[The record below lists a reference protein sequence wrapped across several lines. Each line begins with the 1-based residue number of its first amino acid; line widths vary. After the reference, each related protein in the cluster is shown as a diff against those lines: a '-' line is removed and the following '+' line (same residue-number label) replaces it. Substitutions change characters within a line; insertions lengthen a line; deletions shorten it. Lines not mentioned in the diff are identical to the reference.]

1 MMTDYILSPCSL
13 AARGLSQLMVNAAK
27 RIVVFLPD
35 DPLWM
40 LTTLRQAARLLDQAL
55 QPLPMLILS
64 RSPAIWLWQTLL
76 YQVSHPDRLR
86 NVHTAPADLSCT
98 ELADRLENAPRLERL
113 ASEAALL
120 NDKRAA
126 GLSHAEFKVILA
138 LLQGQTIGEQAR
150 RLRLSQKT
158 LYTQRLAGVKKLVEY
173 HPHLAPRFPRTL
185 LPRSSASSLSAF
197 EQEWVQAI
205 HDRQVFPVFQPIV
218 DSRSQLQGVE
228 ILIRWRHRGQVLHP
242 QAFLP
247 QFRADYA
254 WLLLT
259 AFVLQEAVQNINEH
273 PGTFYFSV
281 NIPSSLAAS
290 DSLLRMVEAARQQL
304 RQPEGVERLVLE
316 YAETIDFRRQSRS
329 TAQVEELQR
338 AGVRVMLDD
347 CFSQGSVIFPARRLH
362 FNAYKLDMSIVN
374 DAQHDQKALALIK
387 SLAYY
392 CQLSG
397 SRCVAEGVDS
407 LAKFTQLK
415 SLGIDR
421 FQGYLFSPPMRREHL
436 PDLIRRFSHQR
447 DPADR

>member
-13 AARGLSQLMVNAAK
+13 AARGLSQLMLNAAK
-27 RIVVFLPD
+27 RPVELPVEGVSLRELAAVKRIVVYLPD

-40 LTTLRQAARLLDQAL
+40 LTTLRQAARLLDEAL
-55 QPLPMLILS
+55 PPLPMLILS

-86 NVHTAPADLSCT
+86 NVHTAPADLSCA
-98 ELADRLENAPRLERL
+98 ELAHRLENAPRLERL
-113 ASEAALL
+113 ASEAALIHG
-120 NDKRAA
+120 KRVV
-126 GLSHAEFKVILA
+126 GLTHAELKVILA
-138 LLQGQTIGEQAR
+138 LLQGQTIGEQAQ
-150 RLRLSQKT
+150 RLGLSQKT
-158 LYTQRLAGVKKLVEY
+158 LYTQRLAGVKKLVEC

-185 LPRSSASSLSAF
+185 LPRSPANALTAF

-205 HDRQVFPVFQPIV
+205 HDHQVFPVFQPIV

-242 QAFLP
+242 QTFLP
-247 QFRADYA
+247 HFRADYT

-259 AFVLQEAVQNINEH
+259 AFVLQEAVQNINEY

-281 NIPSSLAAS
+281 NIPSSL
-290 DSLLRMVEAARQQL
+290 
-304 RQPEGVERLVLE
+304 
-316 YAETIDFRRQSRS
+316 TIDFRHQSRS
-329 TAQVEELQR
+329 AAHVAQLQR

-374 DAQHDQKALALIK
+374 DAQHDPKALALIK

-392 CQLSG
+392 CQLSD

>member
-1 MMTDYILSPCSL
+1 M
-13 AARGLSQLMVNAAK
+13 K
-27 RIVVFLPD
+27 RIVVYLPD

-40 LTTLRQAARLLDQAL
+40 LTTLRQAARLLDEAL
-55 QPLPMLILS
+55 PPLPMLILS

-86 NVHTAPADLSCT
+86 NVHTAPADLSCA
-98 ELADRLENAPRLERL
+98 ELAHRLENAPRLERL
-113 ASEAALL
+113 GKRSRPDPRKTGRRVDPRRAQGDPRPAARADDRRAGPTSRIEPENALHP
-120 NDKRAA
+120 AA
-126 GLSHAEFKVILA
+126 GW
-138 LLQGQTIGEQAR
+138 GE
-150 RLRLSQKT
+150 K
-158 LYTQRLAGVKKLVEY
+158 AGGMSS
-173 HPHLAPRFPRTL
+173 ASGPRFPRTL
-185 LPRSSASSLSAF
+185 LPRSPANALTAF

-242 QAFLP
+242 QTFLP
-247 QFRADYA
+247 HFRADYT

-259 AFVLQEAVQNINEH
+259 AFVLQEAVQNINEY

-281 NIPSSLAAS
+281 NIPSSLADS

-304 RQPEGVERLVLE
+304 RQPEGVARLVLE
-316 YAETIDFRRQSRS
+316 YAETIDFRHQSRS
-329 TAQVEELQR
+329 AAHVAQLQR

-374 DAQHDQKALALIK
+374 DAQHDPKALALIK

-447 DPADR
+447 DPAKR